1 MYTLS
6 SNEISQV
13 SGGCPLCAMTTVCA
27 AIGASGVAVGLPT
40 NQIVLL
46 AASGILLTFSL
57 VYSIYHTNNAWFDFS
72 AFSS

>member
-1 MYTLS
+1 
-6 SNEISQV
+6 
-13 SGGCPLCAMTTVCA
+13 MTTVCA

-40 NQIVLL
+40 NQLVLL